1 MKTGKEY
8 MLALL
13 LIASASAQ
21 SATCRSGDAA
31 TIGGQVGYEKD
42 KQAATQMAQK
52 ENATSDI
59 LGKCV
64 GGVTSILTTPQ
75 FPSLSDIFDQ
85 VKQKICKAATDEI
98 NNIPLDLTSQIS
110 YNSASDKVSVTAAQ
124 NPPPAS
130 TDNGPSLLSQFWSN
144 IWK

>member
-1 MKTGKEY
+1 MKTGREI

-13 LIASASAQ
+13 MVACSTAQ

-31 TIGGQVGYEKD
+31 TIGGKVGYEKD

-52 ENATSDI
+52 ENSASDI

-64 GGVTSILTTPQ
+64 SGVTSIQTTPQ
-75 FPSLSDIFDQ
+75 FPSLSDIFEQ
-85 VKQKICKAATDEI
+85 VKQKICKAVTDEI
-98 NNIPLDLTSQIS
+98 NNIPFDPNNQIS
-110 YNSASDKVSVTAAQ
+110 YNSASDKASATAAQ
-124 NPPPAS
+124 AQPPAS
-130 TDNGPSLLSQFWSN
+130 ADNGPSLLSQFWSN